1 MDRPLESGPRPTLV
15 PDAPPAQGSQ
25 PGGVIVF
32 PSLRGPDVSPG
43 HRAHYVSDS
52 EIAQLVSVALEDAL
66 VALGQTDPETCLRL
80 RAYEAR
86 AGIREML
93 SALPQPQA
101 RDAKVLTEYRKA
113 MVLQNLGLELAL
125 NLVDTIR
132 RYARIY
138 EREIPARL
146 A

>member
-1 MDRPLESGPRPTLV
+1 MDRPIAGGPRPFSTGNV
-15 PDAPPAQGSQ
+15 ASAQAPDEDR
-25 PGGVIVF
+25 VIVF
-32 PSLRGPDVSPG
+32 PSLRDPDTSPA
-43 HRAHYVSDS
+43 HRQHYVSDT

-93 SALPQPQA
+93 SALPRAQA
-101 RDAKVLTEYRKA
+101 KDAKVLKEYRKA

>member
-1 MDRPLESGPRPTLV
+1 MDRLGEWRPRPTSTR
-15 PDAPPAQGSQ
+15 ANAPAQESE
-25 PGGVIVF
+25 PDRVVVF
-32 PSLRGPDVSPG
+32 PSLRTAGLCQA
-43 HRAHYVSDS
+43 RRTQYVSDS

-66 VALGQTDPETCLRL
+66 LALGQTDPEKCLRL

-93 SALPQPQA
+93 SALPHARA
-101 RDAKVLTEYRKA
+101 RDPKVLKEYRRA

-125 NLVDTIR
+125 NLVGSIR

>member
-1 MDRPLESGPRPTLV
+1 MDRPLESEPPVTIMSAN
-15 PDAPPAQGSQ
+15 PDAEAREQDR
-25 PGGVIVF
+25 VIVF
-32 PSLRGPDVSPG
+32 PSLRGPEAGSAE
-43 HRAHYVSDS
+43 RAQYVSDA

-66 VALGQTDPETCLRL
+66 VALGGNDPETCLRL

-93 SALPQPQA
+93 SSLPRARA
-101 RDAKVLTEYRKA
+101 RDPKVLKEYRKA
-113 MVLQNLGLELAL
+113 MVLQNLGLEMAL
-125 NLVDTIR
+125 NLVDSIR